1 MDFSNAKVF
10 VITQHL
16 IFPTMILL
24 RSVSKRL
31 TLLMMMLLSATIT
44 LLSATS
50 TFKVSGNCGMCKKKI
65 ETQFKGVEGVESAT
79 WNKSTKMFSITYDS
93 TKITLPAI
101 HEKISS
107 AGYDT
112 ETTKGNDEAY
122 SKLPNCCKYRDVK
135 HD

>member
-1 MDFSNAKVF
+1 MMKFISVQRTLIVAMIILVSFS
-10 VITQHL
+10 
-16 IFPTMILL
+16 
-24 RSVSKRL
+24 
-31 TLLMMMLLSATIT
+31 IT
-44 LLSATS
+44 LTSATS
-50 TFKVSGNCGMCKKKI
+50 SFNVSGNCGMCKKKI
-65 ETQFKGVEGVESAT
+65 ESQFKGVEGVESAI
-79 WNKSTKMFSITYDS
+79 WNKTTKLFSITYDS

-112 ETTKGNDEAY
+112 ETTKGNDDAY

>member
-1 MDFSNAKVF
+1 MAK
-10 VITQHL
+10 L
-16 IFPTMILL
+16 
-24 RSVSKRL
+24 
-31 TLLMMMLLSATIT
+31 LLSNSCKFFVGLLTIAMIATTT
-44 LLSATS
+44 LSAATS

-65 ETQFKGVEGVESAT
+65 ESQFKGVEGVESAT
-79 WNKSTKMFSITYDS
+79 WNKSTKLFSITYDS

-107 AGYDT
+107 TGYDT